1 MSYFWAF
8 LISFSL
14 LLFPFSPVEAL
25 PQGSKDRAE
34 LFATCSGRMEALAA
48 RHRGRKE
55 DDAILVTDMQQEF
68 DLMLQAVLPWAL
80 SDGVDEIQPARW
92 RVQGWVQVAYLLAD
106 IDYSLDAQITEGAK
120 RQLHHRI
127 AECRAVLL

>member
-1 MSYFWAF
+1 
-8 LISFSL
+8 
-14 LLFPFSPVEAL
+14 
-25 PQGSKDRAE
+25 
-34 LFATCSGRMEALAA
+34 MEALAA